1 MITFWQALILM
12 GVAVLLAMACVLVG
26 AFVMFRGRR
35 MPGEGFFKEPKGAA
49 FTIPEAEDAAA
60 FPKEP
65 GAEEKSI
72 LRNTERFL
80 EKLGGEGMKN
90 ERP

>member
-1 MITFWQALILM
+1 MITFNQSLMLM
-12 GVAVLLAMACVLVG
+12 GLSVLLALVCVMVG

-35 MPGEGFFKEPKGAA
+35 MPGEGFFKEPKGTV

-60 FPKEP
+60 FPGEP
-65 GAEEKSI
+65 GDQEKTI
-72 LRNTERFL
+72 LKNTERFL
-80 EKLGGEGMKN
+80 EKLGGGDGN